1 MIAADAQV
9 MRAVLSNQDELNARI
24 YRFPTSAIKQNDRK
38 INYYDF
44 LMATGNKDCNA
55 AVMRMMPRFHLDKML
70 AFIREVPFLDELPDL
85 SVCPNGKNH
94 GPCASADYG
103 ATAASITET
112 SYVSVKFR
120 TASEFSEAVL
130 NLLTI

>member
-1 MIAADAQV
+1 
-9 MRAVLSNQDELNARI
+9 MRR
-24 YRFPTSAIKQNDRK
+24 
-38 INYYDF
+38 
-44 LMATGNKDCNA
+44 
-55 AVMRMMPRFHLDKML
+55 VMRMMPRFHLDKML
-70 AFIREVPFLDELPDL
+70 AFIREVPFLDELQRQFYQTYL
-85 SVCPNGKNH
+85 SALNGKNH